1 MRGTTSYARLPTR
14 LGKDERMCHHMMV
27 GLQEV
32 TPAQARRSAPQS
44 VASDREVAMA
54 VRVVVG
60 ILSLIGALLLASA
73 IALVPSAVGAVSGSM
88 IIAGNGP
95 ELQTIELLARAFE
108 RQHLGMVVEIQWDP
122 YSEPMKLVKSGSA
135 QLAVAGRGDAT
146 LTATPIAWDGIAVVV
161 YTGNPTKALT
171 TRQVAALFSGKV
183 KRWTELSGQ
192 DVAIQLIDRPQN
204 QHIREGFEDVLG
216 IAGQIPATAR
226 LIRSDQKAMSTVAG
240 SMAAVAYA
248 SLRPALEAVQYG
260 VDVTLLMVDGVEAAE
275 ETVRDGRY
283 KLRRPVLLLAGNQRN
298 SVADAFAIF
307 ALSNEGQKII
317 AERFTPLHVGVAA
330 VR

>member
-1 MRGTTSYARLPTR
+1 MQ
-14 LGKDERMCHHMMV
+14 D
-27 GLQEV
+27 V
-32 TPAQARRSAPQS
+32 TPAQTRRSPPES
-44 VASDREVAMA
+44 VGSAGEVSMA

-60 ILSLIGALLLASA
+60 ILSLLGALLLASA
-73 IALVPSAVGAVSGSM
+73 IALIPGAVGAGSGSM

-95 ELQTIELLARAFE
+95 ELQTIERLARAFE
-108 RQHLGMVVEIQWDP
+108 KQYLGMVVDIRWEP
-122 YSEPMKLVKSGSA
+122 YSEPMKLVKSGAA
-135 QLAVAGRGDAT
+135 QLAVAGRGDAA

-161 YTGNPTKALT
+161 YTGNPTKDLT
-171 TRQVAALFSGKV
+171 TGQVAAVFSGKV

-192 DVAIQLIDRPQN
+192 NLSIELIDRPQN
-204 QHIREGFEDVLG
+204 QHIREGFEDLLG

-240 SMAAVAYA
+240 SMAAVSYA

-260 VDVTLLMVDGVEAAE
+260 VDVSLLMVDGIEAAE

-283 KLRRPVLLLAGNQRN
+283 KLRRPVLLLAGNQPN
-298 SVADAFAIF
+298 TVAEAFTIF
-307 ALSNEGQKII
+307 ALSNEGQRII
-317 AERFTPLHVGVAA
+317 AERFTPLQVGTVA